1 MCNKTIILLLRLCYI
16 LICNKKE
23 ADVINCYV
31 AIQDFMKAQ
40 VSRLFETC
48 AITVF
53 RKLKV
58 GPLNGILITKAG
70 SPSHLPPQQFSSFS
84 KIVFNFS
91 FESKITKILYQL
103 RIHSSTYDLRKYH
116 PRIFKRCSAK
126 QLLRKLFWRQVT
138 ILIEEFIFRKFQQ
151 LRPVDLSRERI
162 SIRMFY

>member
-1 MCNKTIILLLRLCYI
+1 MCSKTSILLLRLCYI

-40 VSRLFETC
+40 VSRLVETC
-48 AITVF
+48 AVTVF

-58 GPLNGILITKAG
+58 GPLNGILTTKAG

-91 FESKITKILYQL
+91 FESKITKNTLLPAYTQQHL
-103 RIHSSTYDLRKYH
+103 RLVEISSTN
-116 PRIFKRCSAK
+116 IQA
-126 QLLRKLFWRQVT
+126 LLCKIV
-138 ILIEEFIFRKFQQ
+138 IEKIVFETSDDTHRRVYF
-151 LRPVDLSRERI
+151 P
-162 SIRMFY
+162 

>member
-31 AIQDFMKAQ
+31 AIQDFTKAQ
-40 VSRLFETC
+40 GSRLVETC

-58 GPLNGILITKAG
+58 GPLNGILTTKSG
-70 SPSHLPPQQFSSFS
+70 PPPTSRLSSFLS

-91 FESKITKILYQL
+91 FESKITKNTLLPAYTQQHL
-103 RIHSSTYDLRKYH
+103 RLEEISCTN
-116 PRIFKRCSAK
+116 IQA
-126 QLLRKLFWRQVT
+126 LLCKIV
-138 ILIEEFIFRKFQQ
+138 IEKIVFETSDDTHRRVYF
-151 LRPVDLSRERI
+151 P
-162 SIRMFY
+162 

>member
-1 MCNKTIILLLRLCYI
+1 MCNKTSILLLRLCYI

-40 VSRLFETC
+40 VSRLVETC
-48 AITVF
+48 AVTVF

-58 GPLNGILITKAG
+58 GPLNGILTTKAG
-70 SPSHLPPQQFSSFS
+70 SPSHLSSFLLLARLYS
-84 KIVFNFS
+84 IFHLNQRLQ
-91 FESKITKILYQL
+91 KILYYL

-126 QLLRKLFWRQVT
+126 
-138 ILIEEFIFRKFQQ
+138 
-151 LRPVDLSRERI
+151 
-162 SIRMFY
+162 